1 VIVVDSSFLVEA
13 LISDASVGHRARMAL
28 TEDPDWHAPEHVS
41 VEVTSAIRGRVLGR
55 KIALERAEFAL
66 ATLREMPIV
75 HTAWND
81 LAERAWE
88 LRDNMT
94 PYDAAFI
101 ALAER
106 LGCPVMTTDRK
117 LENCPTRRCEVRVI
131 E

>member
-1 VIVVDSSFLVEA
+1 MIVIDSSLLVEA
-13 LISDASVGHRARMAL
+13 LTSDDGRAHRARMLL
-28 TEDPDWHAPEHVS
+28 TEDQGWHAPEHIA
-41 VEVTSAIRGRVLGR
+41 VETTSAIRGRLLGR
-55 KIALERAEFAL
+55 KLSSERAEYAL

-75 HTAWND
+75 RAPWSQVAD
-81 LAERAWE
+81 RAWE

-101 ALAER
+101 ALAEQ
-106 LGCPVMTTDRK
+106 LDCPVVTTDRK